1 MAFGVLKQGF
11 QHQRYDA
18 KSSNK
23 HLTILV
29 DSESEVF
36 SSTAIAASQLSE
48 VDLEIMPTRII
59 DTKLIHFLGTILI
72 TSNNITLS
80 IILSS

>member
-1 MAFGVLKQGF
+1 MAFGAVKQGF
-11 QHQRYDA
+11 QHQTYDA

-48 VDLEIMPTRII
+48 VDLETMPTRII

-72 TSNNITLS
+72 ISNNITLS
-80 IILSS
+80 IILSL